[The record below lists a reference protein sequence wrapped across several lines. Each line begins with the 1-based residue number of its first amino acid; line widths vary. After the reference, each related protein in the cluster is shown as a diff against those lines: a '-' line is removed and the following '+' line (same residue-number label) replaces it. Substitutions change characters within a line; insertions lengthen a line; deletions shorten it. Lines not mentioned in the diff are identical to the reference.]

1 MDPNNTYMY
10 RAIEQ
15 LHPGRAASSKVIERE
30 TSIGNARANVITR
43 IKSTLSST
51 HSRDVIMY
59 CVLHVGK

>member
-30 TSIGNARANVITR
+30 TSIGNARANVIMYKLGSLDWYTQP
-43 IKSTLSST
+43 TL
-51 HSRDVIMY
+51 
-59 CVLHVGK
+59 LLQ